1 MRSLVAPLVVA
12 SLAYLGTMAD
22 NFVAFSAQLA
32 LTDGDRHRRAA
43 VGQVTAV
50 VAMVLVALAVG
61 RSLHAIPLG
70 WFGLLALAPFS
81 FAVHAWRTRAAP
93 RAARRRGGLTTFL
106 VTLSIG
112 GDNVAVWTPLF
123 RAGGLGHV
131 TAVAASFAFWEILF
145 LASSRALA
153 RHPRVVD
160 WSVRHAPRA
169 LPAIYA
175 ALGLLVLVE
184 CHLY

>member
-1 MRSLVAPLVVA
+1 MRSLTASLVVA

-22 NFVAFSAQLA
+22 NLVAFSAQLA
-32 LTDGDRHRRAA
+32 LTDGDRHRRAT
-43 VGQVTAV
+43 VGQVAGV
-50 VAMVLVALAVG
+50 VAMVLVALVVG
-61 RSLHAIPLG
+61 RSLSAVPLA
-70 WFGLLALAPFS
+70 WFGLLALAPFA
-81 FAVHAWRTRAAP
+81 FAAHAWRTRGTP

-106 VTLSIG
+106 LTLSIG

-123 RAGGLGHV
+123 RAGGPGHV
-131 TAVAASFAFWEILF
+131 AAVAAAFAFWEVLF
-145 LASSRALA
+145 LASSRTLA

-169 LPAIYA
+169 LPAVYA
-175 ALGLLVLVE
+175 ALGVLVLVE